1 MEQLIGILFFA
12 GILALGFYLAKKN
25 KSDVTRTPKS
35 GGGGVKPVDGRG
47 GDKL

>member
-12 GILALGFYLAKKN
+12 GIIAAGFYVAKKN

-35 GGGGVKPVDGRG
+35 GGSGVKPVDGKG
-47 GDKL
+47 GDKV